1 MQYTGKKVRGKKQTK
16 THSIDCAFYCFPKE
30 QSYAVNMNIQ
40 VKNTEITVKELI
52 VQNPNVT
59 TSTKRNLP
67 YPNFC
72 W

>member
-16 THSIDCAFYCFPKE
+16 THSTDCAFYCFPKE

-52 VQNPNVT
+52 VQNPM
-59 TSTKRNLP
+59 
-67 YPNFC
+67 
-72 W
+72 